1 MHKSLNQIKS
11 IVIIGSGNVATNLGL
26 TLFNKGYL
34 IKQVW
39 SRSLVNA
46 DTLAKKLN
54 CNATNDL
61 KEITNADLY
70 IATIKDDILHLVL
83 DKLEVNNIVH
93 TSGSLGLEVFN
104 KKQKNSGVFYPLQT
118 FNKKI
123 NITFSNIPILIEANN
138 ELFEKKIQAVGNQI
152 SRSVIPM
159 KSTQRKKLH
168 LAAVFACN
176 FTNHMFAIANNILTR
191 SNIDFQLLLPLINQT
206 VLKIK
211 NKDPEEVQTGPAIRN
226 DKKMIKNHIKSI
238 HDKKIKEL
246 YRLISDSIMKNNE

>member
-1 MHKSLNQIKS
+1 MLCSFSHFYKNYLSFKADYKVSKYMHQSLNQIKS

-34 IKQVW
+34 IKQVF
-39 SRSLVNA
+39 SRKLFNA

-54 CNATNDL
+54 CNATNEL

-70 IATIKDDILHLVL
+70 IVTIKDDILPLVL
-83 DKLEVNNIVH
+83 EKLEVNNIVH

-104 KKQKNSGVFYPLQT
+104 KKHKNSGVFYPLQT

-123 NITFSNIPILIEANN
+123 HIDFYNVPILIEANN
-138 ELFEKKIQAVGNQI
+138 ELFEKKIQAIANQI
-152 SRSVIPM
+152 SRNVIPM
-159 KSTQRKKLH
+159 KSTKRKKLH
-168 LAAVFACN
+168 LAAIFACN
-176 FTNHMFAIANNILTR
+176 FTNHMFAIANNILTK

-211 NKDPEEVQTGPAIRN
+211 NKNPNIYQ
-226 DKKMIKNHIKSI
+226 SF
-238 HDKKIKEL
+238 
-246 YRLISDSIMKNNE
+246 YFF